1 MMDRDALKF
10 HSTTVLVVRKN
21 GKVAMA
27 GDGQVTLGNTV
38 MKSNA
43 RKVRSIYGGKVL
55 CGFAGATADAFTLF
69 EHFEVKIQE
78 YGGDLTRAAVELAK
92 DWRTDKILRRLEAM
106 LIVADTK
113 KSLILSGT
121 GDVVDPAEDA
131 VAIGSGGPYAYA
143 AAMAYL
149 ASAKSVEERLSS
161 LGGAALGGDALRGDA
176 PAESALFGEGFLG
189 AADIARKSLEIAA
202 GICIYTNDRI
212 VVEEIQ

>member
-1 MMDRDALKF
+1 MSANDDMKF
-10 HSTTVLVVRKN
+10 RSTTILVVRKD
-21 GKVAMA
+21 GHVAMA

-43 RKVRSIYGGKVL
+43 RKVRTIYGGKVL
-55 CGFAGATADAFTLF
+55 CGFAGATADAFALL

-92 DWRTDKILRRLEAM
+92 DWRTDRILRKLEAM
-106 LIVADTK
+106 LLVADAK
-113 KSLILSGT
+113 KSLLLSGT

-149 ASAKSVEERLSS
+149 EAAKSFEEKMA
-161 LGGAALGGDALRGDA
+161 GAQVSAQVQAGN
-176 PAESALFGEGFLG
+176 PADSPARGFLS
-189 AADIARKSLEIAA
+189 AADIALKSLKIAS
-202 GICIYTNDRI
+202 GICIYTNDKI
-212 VVEEIQ
+212 MVEEI

>member
-1 MMDRDALKF
+1 MSDREKPRF
-10 HSTTVLVVRKN
+10 RSTTILVVRKG

-27 GDGQVTLGNTV
+27 GDGQVTLGETV

-43 RKVRSIYGGKVL
+43 RKVRTIYGGKVL
-55 CGFAGATADAFTLF
+55 CGFAGATADAFSLL

-78 YGGDLTRAAVELAK
+78 YAGDLTRAAVELAK
-92 DWRTDKILRRLEAM
+92 DWRTDRVLRKLEAM
-106 LIVADTK
+106 LLVADSK
-113 KSLILSGT
+113 KSLLLSGT

-149 ASAKSVEERLSS
+149 DAAKNLEERMAKGELPPADAITPA
-161 LGGAALGGDALRGDA
+161 GAAL
-176 PAESALFGEGFLG
+176 PAFLG
-189 AADIARKSLEIAA
+189 AADIARRSLQIAS

-212 VVEEIQ
+212 MVEEI

>member
-1 MMDRDALKF
+1 MSDREKPRF
-10 HSTTVLVVRKN
+10 RSTTILVVRKG

-27 GDGQVTLGNTV
+27 GDGQVTLGETV

-43 RKVRSIYGGKVL
+43 RKVRTIYGGKVL
-55 CGFAGATADAFTLF
+55 CGFAGATADAFSLL

-78 YGGDLTRAAVELAK
+78 YAGDLTRAAVELAK
-92 DWRTDKILRRLEAM
+92 DWRTDRVLRKLEAM
-106 LIVADTK
+106 LLVADAK
-113 KSLILSGT
+113 KSLLLSGT

-149 ASAKSVEERLSS
+149 DAAKNLEERMAKGELPPANAIAPA
-161 LGGAALGGDALRGDA
+161 GAAV
-176 PAESALFGEGFLG
+176 PAFLG
-189 AADIARKSLEIAA
+189 AADIARRSLQIAS

-212 VVEEIQ
+212 MVEEI